1 MSKKVRVAWDDLQPG
16 DLIHVKGSTNVYQFK
31 SRADWPDRIKIDAAE
46 CKAHPCLK
54 SRIGINIDDL
64 KLVVLKDDFAYA
76 TRPAPKKPRPNIV
89 EPKAPGEYWLRVHAG
104 ELTGWYMCIRRQ
116 LDSLKDTWGNTR
128 DLKVWQT
135 AMCGLSSFSPWQT
148 WKEMLGDARVSE
160 VLSAE
165 EYYTRKAKG
174 QL

>member
-1 MSKKVRVAWDDLQPG
+1 MSKKIRVGWDDLKPG

-31 SRADWPDRIKIDAAE
+31 SRTDWPDRIKIDAAE

-89 EPKAPGEYWLRVHAG
+89 GPKAPGEYWLRVHAG

>member
-1 MSKKVRVAWDDLQPG
+1 MKKIRVAWDDLKPG

-31 SRADWPDRIKIDAAE
+31 SRTDWPDRIKIDAAE

-135 AMCGLSSFSPWQT
+135 AMCGLSSFSPCQT

>member
-1 MSKKVRVAWDDLQPG
+1 MSKKIRVGWDDLKPG

-31 SRADWPDRIKIDAAE
+31 SRTDWPDRIKIDAAE

-89 EPKAPGEYWLRVHAG
+89 EPKAPGEYLLRVHAG

-148 WKEMLGDARVSE
+148 WKEMLGDVRVSE